1 MKKRIIGKAFYYKF
15 FSDPNT
21 FLFIPRIYF
30 QADVGQETRET
41 KLQNIFSLFF
51 SFFCEHIA
59 KKSKIYL
66 FRVKID
72 EMFE

>member
-51 SFFCEHIA
+51 SFFASI
-59 KKSKIYL
+59 SRKIYL